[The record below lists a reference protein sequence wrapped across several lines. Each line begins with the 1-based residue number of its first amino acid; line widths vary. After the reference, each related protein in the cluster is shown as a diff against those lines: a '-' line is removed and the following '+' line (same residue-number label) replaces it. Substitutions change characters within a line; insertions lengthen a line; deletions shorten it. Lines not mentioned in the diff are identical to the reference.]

1 MNKDFQLKQLLRML
15 MAPGLKSGLYLLET
29 DLTDEEIEEC
39 FEGTSSFK
47 YVKGK
52 LIPTSKG
59 NVFELFI
66 VGLCHQCPNSVGS
79 SLMNQLI
86 TADERNRDVIIY
98 SLTIQTLKHFC
109 TSGTTVIH
117 LFGKIDLSSI
127 ESEDLD
133 KFDAALTCIDDTIV
147 VLCTKKNIA
156 TSKEGPIINRSLKGY
171 NKNRLCN
178 RY

>member
-109 TSGTTVIH
+109 SISEAMR
-117 LFGKIDLSSI
+117 LSSSSRRAAI
-127 ESEDLD
+127 TTLAPIFAYSRAIASPIPD
-133 KFDAALTCIDDTIV
+133 DAPVTTTTLLLRNFPIFTI
-147 VLCTKKNIA
+147 CTLLFYFN
-156 TSKEGPIINRSLKGY
+156 L
-171 NKNRLCN
+171 
-178 RY
+178 